1 MIKTNE
7 LSCNMEIT
15 GIELEN
21 PYRYRAY
28 FIGTQ
33 AMYNNEN
40 ESYITVESG
49 NVSYIKPIYDDNGDI
64 VSYAIKFDSG
74 ECVEVIA
81 NVSGLIVH
89 YN

>member
-1 MIKTNE
+1 MIKDME
-7 LSCNMEIT
+7 LSKNMKIT

-28 FIGTQ
+28 FIGTK
-33 AMYNNEN
+33 AMYNIQNEPYV
-40 ESYITVESG
+40 EFESG
-49 NVSYIKPIYDDNGDI
+49 NVSDIKPVYDNNGDI
-64 VSYAIKFDSG
+64 VSYAIDFDSG

>member
-1 MIKTNE
+1 MIKDME
-7 LSCNMEIT
+7 LSKGMKIA

-33 AMYNNEN
+33 AVYNVQN

-49 NVSYIKPIYDDNGDI
+49 NVSDIKSIYDNNGDI
-64 VSYAIKFDSG
+64 VSYAIDFDSG